1 MREAKHL
8 LGQNFSDIKDFI
20 GKFYPGCGVQMYF
33 QMQKS
38 GTTVFRQM
46 FF

>member
-33 QMQKS
+33 QMQVGS
-38 GTTVFRQM
+38 RAIQCR
-46 FF
+46 